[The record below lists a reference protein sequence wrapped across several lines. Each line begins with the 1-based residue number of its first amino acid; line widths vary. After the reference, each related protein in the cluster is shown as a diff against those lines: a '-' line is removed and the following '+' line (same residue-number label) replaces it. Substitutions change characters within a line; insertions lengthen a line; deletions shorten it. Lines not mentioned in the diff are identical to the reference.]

1 MADHA
6 KIIETTV
13 SQRNYS
19 NPSIIIQIH
28 GHNGDINQLVFMVE
42 YRLDN
47 GYLAGTQCPADR
59 ILYPG
64 ELYDPD
70 IQCHDLRFLINF
82 ERVGCTSDVNELIIR
97 RRIRNVFELFCPTA
111 NHLNFSDSDDTDDS
125 IPERRVSDSD
135 PCRLDA

>member
-6 KIIETTV
+6 KIIEKTV

-19 NPSIIIQIH
+19 KPNIIIQVH
-28 GHNGDINQLVFMVE
+28 GHNGDINHLVFMVE

-64 ELYDPD
+64 ELYDPE
-70 IQCHDLRFLINF
+70 IQFQDLRFLINF

-97 RRIRNVFELFCPTA
+97 RRIRNVFELFCSTA
-111 NHLNFSDSDDTDDS
+111 NHLNLSDSDETDDS
-125 IPERRVSDSD
+125 FPERRVSESD
-135 PCRLDA
+135 PCRLDV